1 MHCFQGHLSPTQGLV
16 ICSEIST
23 KIPNFNVQVMTD
35 ETGKSRGFGFVC
47 FSSVEEA
54 NKAMSEM
61 NGQLED
67 GQQLYVGLAQ
77 PKEVRQAELA
87 RQRMA
92 NLGIGAG
99 IGGSG
104 NNSSSGGY
112 PGAMVP
118 PGAIMSGPGGLW
130 PSMMGG
136 GPGGY
141 KGGRGMNNGRGG
153 RFNRGRGKAGR
164 GFGRGVRK
172 YTGESGFNNLQG
184 LVKSDLLV

>member
-1 MHCFQGHLSPTQGLV
+1 MSEALIESQEYEIRLSCG
-16 ICSEIST
+16 S
-23 KIPNFNVQVMTD
+23 VQVMTD

-47 FSSVEEA
+47 FSTVEEA

-92 NLGIGAG
+92 NLGIGTG

-104 NNSSSGGY
+104 NNSTSGGY
-112 PGAMVP
+112 PGAMAP
-118 PGAIMSGPGGLW
+118 PGSIISGPGGLW

-136 GPGGY
+136 PGAY

-172 YTGESGFNNLQG
+172 HPGIENPFNNLQSTG
-184 LVKSDLLV
+184 LI